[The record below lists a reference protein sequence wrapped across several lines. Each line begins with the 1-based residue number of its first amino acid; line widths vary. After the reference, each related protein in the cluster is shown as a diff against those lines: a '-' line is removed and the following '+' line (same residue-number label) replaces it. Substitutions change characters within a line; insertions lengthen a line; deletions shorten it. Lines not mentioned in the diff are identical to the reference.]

1 VCLSVFWVFMPTR
14 LRSIPLCATRPISE
28 MPRAGPRC
36 AVADTVDSSR
46 ASTSRGSQLVRCV
59 QMTMP
64 MAQRTVTTSIMFG
77 VFHDY
82 QKMLVPLETAF
93 DVSHVYSKAC
103 SVF

>member
-1 VCLSVFWVFMPTR
+1 
-14 LRSIPLCATRPISE
+14 
-28 MPRAGPRC
+28 
-36 AVADTVDSSR
+36 
-46 ASTSRGSQLVRCV
+46 
-59 QMTMP
+59 MP

-93 DVSHVYSKAC
+93 DVSPVYSKAC